1 VAPFGFEGSFKGAP
15 EPFAPG
21 LGCDMLNCVN
31 LEFRGSGLVTSD
43 VSDAPFAPGWFAV
56 GQQTFTFEAVPEPTT
71 LSLFAVGLVGLAMR
85 RKAVAA
91 LRTSC

>member
-1 VAPFGFEGSFKGAP
+1 LVSRALSREHRSRSL
-15 EPFAPG
+15 PG